1 LERKLVLMSHKLIG
15 IGELLIDFFGETKTT
30 FIANPGGAPA
40 NVAVAVSR
48 LGGSSMVLTKVGEDA
63 FGSFLIDTLSSYHVN
78 TDYIRRTEKAN
89 TALAFVTLDKNG
101 ERKFFFYRSPSA
113 DMLLSPEEIPA
124 EVFKKDDIL
133 HFCSVDLVDYP
144 VRKAHVQALKYAAEN
159 GTIISFDPN
168 LRYNLWNSKEDLLKT
183 VNMFIDYADI
193 VKVSSE
199 ELIDLTGE
207 TNRLLAAK
215 KILRGRVKLVIVT
228 LGKDGAEAYTF
239 TGLDIFSAGVEV
251 AKVVDTTGA
260 GDTFIGAFIFRILSG
275 KQGLSRILT
284 DGALL
289 KEYLDYANKAA
300 SFCVRSKGAMTSMPD
315 KKDME

>member
-1 LERKLVLMSHKLIG
+1 MSHKLIG

-124 EVFKKDDIL
+124 EVFKKDDI
-133 HFCSVDLVDYP
+133 
-144 VRKAHVQALKYAAEN
+144 
-159 GTIISFDPN
+159 
-168 LRYNLWNSKEDLLKT
+168 
-183 VNMFIDYADI
+183 
-193 VKVSSE
+193 
-199 ELIDLTGE
+199 
-207 TNRLLAAK
+207 
-215 KILRGRVKLVIVT
+215 
-228 LGKDGAEAYTF
+228 
-239 TGLDIFSAGVEV
+239 
-251 AKVVDTTGA
+251 
-260 GDTFIGAFIFRILSG
+260 
-275 KQGLSRILT
+275 
-284 DGALL
+284 
-289 KEYLDYANKAA
+289 
-300 SFCVRSKGAMTSMPD
+300 
-315 KKDME
+315 